1 MTDPGFAVVPGRTT
15 EVVLVLPI
23 EADWLALART
33 TGAAVA
39 ARADFT
45 YDEIADLRLAI
56 DELCL
61 SLIES
66 HASIGRIELVYRLT
80 DELIRVEANLLDT
93 KGVDGH
99 HSERAGQEFSE
110 RILDA
115 LVDAHGK
122 REDEP
127 GAWFQK
133 RRAPR

>member
-1 MTDPGFAVVPGRTT
+1 VSRPHLEIVPDEGT
-15 EVVLVLPI
+15 EVLLVLPI

-61 SLIES
+61 SLIER
-66 HASIGRIELVYRLT
+66 HTARGRIELRYTLT
-80 DELIRVEANLLDT
+80 GEELRIDACLTEIGPQNDRI
-93 KGVDGH
+93 
-99 HSERAGQEFSE
+99 ERIGQEFSQ

-115 LVDAHGK
+115 LVDSHALL
-122 REDEP
+122 DDAP
-127 GAWFQK
+127 GGWFTK
-133 RRAPR
+133 RRAKH

>member
-1 MTDPGFAVVPGRTT
+1 M
-15 EVVLVLPI
+15 LVLPI

-61 SLIES
+61 SLIERNS
-66 HASIGRIELVYRLT
+66 STGRIELRYTLREGTL
-80 DELIRVEANLLDT
+80 RVEANIIEGKTEPL
-93 KGVDGH
+93 GR
-99 HSERAGQEFSE
+99 SERVGQEFSE

-115 LVDAHGK
+115 LVDAHG
-122 REDEP
+122 RSDDEQP
-127 GAWFQK
+127 GAWFAKQ
-133 RRAPR
+133 RAAH